1 MSLVWAQSNDKGVA
15 VSSIVF
21 ESIVDAGCG
30 MLRGL
35 KPPETV
41 KLASA
46 DQRYATGE
54 LVRRLLALAWR
65 FRADCLWSLVLSL
78 VLLLLGIAGLKLLG
92 VVIDVIRFALDPS
105 LPPPVYPF
113 DWQPPAGWPA
123 LRIVTALSL
132 AIVVQAVLRAAFT
145 YAYNMVTARL
155 TQGEIVPELRAQLYA
170 KLQRLSFRFFD
181 VHGSNSIFNR
191 VTGDVQNTRLFVDGV
206 LLQGATMI
214 LTLAAYAVFMW
225 RIQPALTLACLGVS
239 LPLWW
244 LAQFYSAR
252 LRPGYLLNRELT
264 DKMVLLFSETVRGM
278 QTVKGFAAE
287 PHQVRRFEE
296 ANDEVSSQQ
305 RKIFWDLSVFTPGT
319 QMLSQLSLVILFAYG
334 GWLYVQG
341 KIPLGSGL
349 VVFAGLLQ
357 QFTGQ
362 VATISTIAN
371 SVQQSLAAARRVFE
385 VLDTPLDVQNNPGA
399 LPPGRLTGRMIF
411 ENVTFGYHADK
422 PVLADVSFEAKP
434 GQVIGIFGMTGAGK
448 STLLGLIPRF
458 YDPQAGRILADGKDV
473 RDLELDPFRRQIGI
487 VYQETFLFSNTVS
500 ANIAFG
506 HPHATMEQIERAA
519 RIASA
524 HEFITALPQG
534 YETVLGES
542 GVDLSGGQRQRL
554 ALARALLLQP
564 PILIL
569 DDPTASVDA
578 RTENEIVSA
587 LREAM
592 AGRTTFVVS
601 SRLSL
606 LRRADLILV
615 LEDGRLTQTGTHA
628 ELVHR
633 PGPYHETALLQ
644 IMDLDEG
651 RSAIPMGTSNAEHS
665 TSNVEMVD
673 GSGMSAPTNIKS
685 QAARIAPGRPFDA
698 GSAHV
703 LQSDGGAR
711 GGQGAVATGAH
722 PPDFPLHKPL
732 RHQAELAVP
741 VDVHPRSAIAGA
753 GVADWP
759 HHHRPDCGPGFVG
772 DLLVCGGV
780 FRSGAVHRGDTFISA
795 SGSRSNWA
803 RRWCTTC
810 GRICSAS

>member
-1 MSLVWAQSNDKGVA
+1 MSGTSNNLPTG
-15 VSSIVF
+15 
-21 ESIVDAGCG
+21 E
-30 MLRGL
+30 
-35 KPPETV
+35 
-41 KLASA
+41 
-46 DQRYATGE
+46 RYPTRE
-54 LVRRLLALAWR
+54 LVRRLLSLAWR
-65 FRADCLWSLVLSL
+65 FRADCLWSLVLSV

-92 VVIDVIRFALDPS
+92 VVIDVIRYALDPT
-105 LPPPVYPF
+105 LPAPVYPF
-113 DWQPPAGWPA
+113 GWKPPAAWAA
-123 LRIVTALSL
+123 LQVVTALAL
-132 AIVVQAVLRAAFT
+132 AIVAQAVLRAVLT

-170 KLQRLSFRFFD
+170 KLQRLSFSFFD

-206 LLQGATMI
+206 LLQGTTMI
-214 LTLAAYAVFMW
+214 LTLVAYAVFMW
-225 RIQPALTLACLGVS
+225 RIQPSLTVVCLSVS
-239 LPLWW
+239 VPLWW
-244 LAQFYSAR
+244 LAHFYSAR
-252 LRPGYLLNRELT
+252 LRPGYLRNRELT
-264 DKMVLLFSETVRGM
+264 DNMILLFSESVRGM

-287 PHQVRRFEE
+287 SHQVRRFEE
-296 ANDEVSSQQ
+296 ANDLVSSQQ

-341 KIPLGSGL
+341 KIPLGGGL

-385 VLDTPLDVQNNPGA
+385 VMDTPVEVQSRKDA
-399 LPPGRLTGRMIF
+399 VKPGRLTGRMVF
-411 ENVTFGYHADK
+411 EKVTFGYHEAK
-422 PVLADVSFEAKP
+422 PVLTGVSFEAKP

-458 YDPQAGRILADGKDV
+458 YDPGAGRILADGKDL
-473 RDLELDPFRRQIGI
+473 RELDLDTFRRQIGI
-487 VYQETFLFSNTVS
+487 VYQESFLFSNTVS

-524 HEFITALPQG
+524 HEFISALPQG

-564 PILIL
+564 PLLIL

-578 RTENEIVSA
+578 RTENEIASA

-592 AGRTTFVVS
+592 AERTTFVVS
-601 SRLSL
+601 GRLSL

-615 LEDGRLTQTGTHA
+615 LEDGRLTQSGTHA

-644 IMDLDEG
+644 IMDLGE
-651 RSAIPMGTSNAEHS
+651 
-665 TSNVEMVD
+665 
-673 GSGMSAPTNIKS
+673 
-685 QAARIAPGRPFDA
+685 A
-698 GSAHV
+698 G
-703 LQSDGGAR
+703 GGNE
-711 GGQGAVATGAH
+711 
-722 PPDFPLHKPL
+722 K
-732 RHQAELAVP
+732 
-741 VDVHPRSAIAGA
+741 
-753 GVADWP
+753 
-759 HHHRPDCGPGFVG
+759 
-772 DLLVCGGV
+772 
-780 FRSGAVHRGDTFISA
+780 
-795 SGSRSNWA
+795 
-803 RRWCTTC
+803 
-810 GRICSAS
+810 